1 MDASRVE
8 GEAVQ
13 ARRVVLGVVAVGVA
27 EGQPPLVAP
36 PHVHPG
42 PVDDVDRRV
51 IGEGRDEGGAHRSA
65 GECHVGLA
73 PQRHRLLDARQQ
85 PAGDHRRRRGGVRVD
100 EDDPLGHLSPP
111 DARGRRS

>member
-51 IGEGRDEGGAHRSA
+51 IGEGRDEGD
-65 GECHVGLA
+65 LI
-73 PQRHRLLDARQQ
+73 PD
-85 PAGDHRRRRGGVRVD
+85 DGVKADLVAALEADD
-100 EDDPLGHLSPP
+100 EQHSN
-111 DARGRRS
+111 